1 MKEIENEVQ
10 HILGTKESVKVSV
23 KYTGFEEPA
32 KQSNDR
38 KRVE

>member
-10 HILGTKESVKVSV
+10 HILGTKEPVKVSV

-32 KQSNDR
+32 KRSNDR